1 MNKSPK
7 KIQPVNNQSNKQN
20 DSNIMKN
27 YIISLIFKILS
38 ACIILILIILQLEFL
53 LLFIIHLINNN
64 IYFIIILELIF
75 HLLFIRFIVQSIL
88 YVLHCPLLDSLC
100 FYSISCNQIQQLFIS
115 VKNFLGIYK
124 KLQKK
129 NSSIEQKDILIID
142 NIGNVINAYLYFF
155 KVIKSGGKLTPNQN
169 AVYIK
174 LGMWMKIFDEYKNYL
189 HSVNNNCEDEK
200 EISDENKNQDLILIS
215 LIRKMAIESNA
226 IIKILNEFIGDNN
239 EILSFKNLYNC
250 FVNYDFFSLEQFSIL
265 FHQRFNNTYNY
276 FITSD
281 NKIIDYT
288 IITYEKLNEMYKYN
302 PKAKNKE
309 RYINI
314 EFNNKNLLLFCNPN
328 GMIYQ
333 LFTPD
338 KFLPFLEGGC
348 DVLLWNYRGYGGSSG
363 YPTFK
368 NAKTDALELFDF
380 AKKKYINYNKFGV
393 YGYSV
398 GGGSAIYVANQRKLD
413 VLICDRNFTNV
424 SEIVK
429 DIPYIGR
436 FLNYLVKVLNFKY
449 DYNINEFMNSK
460 NKNICKIVLCDPEDE
475 IIPNSA
481 SLKAGISKY
490 IIKNYC
496 EKHKLKIKENIL
508 EFFLDSKDNL
518 TNNFI
523 EALLNMNSILQR
535 FDENPFQDIIA
546 TKKHKKN
553 NKKEKANLNDFL
565 LLNVSSNYNSDKKYF
580 KNILIKTIIKL
591 FNCFKFSAENLQ
603 DFKKKNENRLK
614 VLFINNYF
622 NNFIVWGSI
631 SKDKILEANGFTNPF
646 TIKNNIS
653 YLDSAINFINEFFED
668 KVVKN
673 FENDEDYRNIMEHL
687 KVINKSLKILRDN
700 SEIFGQRNRFNIGSL
715 IRLNCGHNGN
725 FSDVDNKNLIDI
737 LKDAKFIY

>member
-7 KIQPVNNQSNKQN
+7 KIQSGNNKNDKQN

-27 YIISLIFKILS
+27 YIISFIFKIIS
-38 ACIILILIILQLEFL
+38 ACILLILILLQLECL

-64 IYFIIILELIF
+64 IYFIILLELIF

-100 FYSISCNQIQQLFIS
+100 FYSISCNQISQLFVS
-115 VKNFLGIYK
+115 AQNFVSLYK
-124 KLQKK
+124 KIQKK
-129 NSSIEQKDILIID
+129 NNGLEQKDILIIE
-142 NIGNVINAYLYFF
+142 NIGNIINAYLYFF
-155 KVIKSGGKLTPNQN
+155 KVIKSGGKLSPNQN

-174 LGMWMKIFDEYKNYL
+174 LGLWMKIFDDYKKCL
-189 HSVNNNCEDEK
+189 HSFKENSEEEK
-200 EISDENKNQDLILIS
+200 EILDENKHQDLMLFIK
-215 LIRKMAIESNA
+215 KMAIESNA
-226 IIKILNEFIGDNN
+226 IIKLLNDFIGDNN

-265 FHQRFNNTYNY
+265 FHKRFNNTYNY
-276 FITSD
+276 FITND
-281 NKIIDYT
+281 NQIIDYT
-288 IITYEKLNEMYKYN
+288 IISYEKLDEMYKYN
-302 PKAKNKE
+302 PKSKIKE
-309 RYINI
+309 PIKI
-314 EFNNKNLLLFCNPN
+314 EFNSKNLLLFCNPN

-348 DVLLWNYRGYGGSSG
+348 DILLWNYRGYGGSSG

-368 NAKTDALELFDF
+368 NAKTDALELFDY

-398 GGGSAIYVANQRKLD
+398 GGGSAIFVANQRKLD

-429 DIPYIGR
+429 DIPYIGW

-460 NKNICKIVLCDPEDE
+460 NKNICKIVLCDPDDE

-496 EKHKLKIKENIL
+496 AEHKLKIKENIL
-508 EFFLDSKDNL
+508 ELFLGSKDNL
-518 TNNFI
+518 ENKFI
-523 EALLNMNSILQR
+523 EALFNISSILKR
-535 FDENPFQDIIA
+535 FDENPFQDIIK
-546 TKKHKKN
+546 TKKHKTN
-553 NKKEKANLNDFL
+553 NKKEKTNLNDFL
-565 LLNVSSNYNSDKKYF
+565 LLNVSNNYNSDKKYF
-580 KNILIKTIIKL
+580 KNILIKTIIKI
-591 FNCFKFSAENLQ
+591 FNCFKFSAENL
-603 DFKKKNENRLK
+603 DNFKKKDENRLK

-646 TIKNNIS
+646 TTKNNIS
-653 YLDSAINFINEFFED
+653 YLDSAINSISEFFED

-673 FENDEDYRNIMEHL
+673 FENDEDYKTIIEHMN
-687 KVINKSLKILRDN
+687 VIKKCLKIMRDN
-700 SEIFGQRNRFNIGSL
+700 CEIFGQGNMFNKGNL

-737 LKDAKFIY
+737 LKVVKFIY

>member
-7 KIQPVNNQSNKQN
+7 KIQSGNNKNDKQN

-27 YIISLIFKILS
+27 YIISFIFKIIS
-38 ACIILILIILQLEFL
+38 ACILLILILLQLECL

-64 IYFIIILELIF
+64 IYFIILLELIF

-100 FYSISCNQIQQLFIS
+100 FYSISCNQISQLFVS
-115 VKNFLGIYK
+115 AQNFVSLYK
-124 KLQKK
+124 KIQKK
-129 NSSIEQKDILIID
+129 NNDLEQKDILIIE
-142 NIGNVINAYLYFF
+142 NIGNIINAYLYFF
-155 KVIKSGGKLTPNQN
+155 KVIKSGGKLSPNQN

-174 LGMWMKIFDEYKNYL
+174 LGLWMKIFDDYKKCL
-189 HSVNNNCEDEK
+189 HSFKENSEEEK
-200 EISDENKNQDLILIS
+200 EILDENKHQDLMLFIK
-215 LIRKMAIESNA
+215 KMAIESNA
-226 IIKILNEFIGDNN
+226 IIKLLNDFIGDNN

-265 FHQRFNNTYNY
+265 FHKRFNNTYNY
-276 FITSD
+276 FITND
-281 NKIIDYT
+281 NQIIDYT
-288 IITYEKLNEMYKYN
+288 IISYEKLEEMYKYN
-302 PKAKNKE
+302 PKSKIKE
-309 RYINI
+309 PIKI
-314 EFNNKNLLLFCNPN
+314 EFNSKNLLLFCNPN

-348 DVLLWNYRGYGGSSG
+348 DILLWNYRGYGGSSG

-368 NAKTDALELFDF
+368 NAKTDALELFDY

-398 GGGSAIYVANQRKLD
+398 GGGSAIFVANQRKLD

-429 DIPYIGR
+429 DIPYVGW

-460 NKNICKIVLCDPEDE
+460 NKNICKIVLCDPDDE

-496 EKHKLKIKENIL
+496 AEHKLKIKENIL
-508 EFFLDSKDNL
+508 ELFLGSKDNL
-518 TNNFI
+518 ENKFI
-523 EALLNMNSILQR
+523 EALFNISSILKR
-535 FDENPFQDIIA
+535 FDENPFQDIIK
-546 TKKHKKN
+546 TKKHKNN
-553 NKKEKANLNDFL
+553 NKKEKTNLNDFL
-565 LLNVSSNYNSDKKYF
+565 LLNVSNNYNSDKKYF
-580 KNILIKTIIKL
+580 KNILIKTIIKI
-591 FNCFKFSAENLQ
+591 FNCFKFSAENL
-603 DFKKKNENRLK
+603 DNFKKKDENRLK

-646 TIKNNIS
+646 TTKNNIS
-653 YLDSAINFINEFFED
+653 YLDSAINSISEFFED

-673 FENDEDYRNIMEHL
+673 FENDEDYKTIIEYMN
-687 KVINKSLKILRDN
+687 VIKKSLKIMRDN
-700 SEIFGQRNRFNIGSL
+700 CQIFGQGNMFNKGNL

-737 LKDAKFIY
+737 LKVVKFIY

>member
-7 KIQPVNNQSNKQN
+7 KIQSGNNKNDKQN

-27 YIISLIFKILS
+27 YIISFIFKIIS
-38 ACIILILIILQLEFL
+38 ACILLILILLQLECL

-64 IYFIIILELIF
+64 IYFIILLELIF

-100 FYSISCNQIQQLFIS
+100 FYSISCNQISQLFVS
-115 VKNFLGIYK
+115 AQNFVSLYK
-124 KLQKK
+124 KIQKK
-129 NSSIEQKDILIID
+129 NNGLEQKDILIIE
-142 NIGNVINAYLYFF
+142 NIGNIINAYLYFF
-155 KVIKSGGKLTPNQN
+155 KVIKSGGKLSPNQN

-174 LGMWMKIFDEYKNYL
+174 LGLWMKIFDDYKKCL
-189 HSVNNNCEDEK
+189 HSFKENSEEEK
-200 EISDENKNQDLILIS
+200 EILDENKHQDLMLFIK
-215 LIRKMAIESNA
+215 KMAIESNA
-226 IIKILNEFIGDNN
+226 IIKLLNDFIGDNN

-265 FHQRFNNTYNY
+265 FHKRFNNTYNY
-276 FITSD
+276 FITND
-281 NKIIDYT
+281 NQIIDYT
-288 IITYEKLNEMYKYN
+288 IISYEKLDEMYKYN
-302 PKAKNKE
+302 PKSKIKE
-309 RYINI
+309 PIKI
-314 EFNNKNLLLFCNPN
+314 EFNSKNLLLFCNPN

-348 DVLLWNYRGYGGSSG
+348 DILLWNYRGYGGSSG

-368 NAKTDALELFDF
+368 NAKTDALELFDY

-398 GGGSAIYVANQRKLD
+398 GGGSAIFVANQRKLD

-429 DIPYIGR
+429 DIPYIGW

-460 NKNICKIVLCDPEDE
+460 NKNICKIVLCDPDDE

-496 EKHKLKIKENIL
+496 AEHKLKIKENIL
-508 EFFLDSKDNL
+508 ELFLGSKDNL
-518 TNNFI
+518 ENKFI
-523 EALLNMNSILQR
+523 EALFNISSILKR
-535 FDENPFQDIIA
+535 FDENPFQDIIK
-546 TKKHKKN
+546 TKKNKTN
-553 NKKEKANLNDFL
+553 NKNEKTNLNDFL

-580 KNILIKTIIKL
+580 KNILIKTIIKI
-591 FNCFKFSAENLQ
+591 FNCFKFSAENL
-603 DFKKKNENRLK
+603 DNFKKKDENRLK

-646 TIKNNIS
+646 TTKNNIS
-653 YLDSAINFINEFFED
+653 YLDSAINSISEFFED

-673 FENDEDYRNIMEHL
+673 FENDEDYKTIIEHMN
-687 KVINKSLKILRDN
+687 VIKKCLKIMRDN
-700 SEIFGQRNRFNIGSL
+700 CEIFGQGNMFNKGNL

-737 LKDAKFIY
+737 LKVVKFIY

>member
-7 KIQPVNNQSNKQN
+7 KIQSGNNKNDKQN
-20 DSNIMKN
+20 DPNFMKN
-27 YIISLIFKILS
+27 YIISFIFKIIS
-38 ACIILILIILQLEFL
+38 ACILLILILLQLECL

-64 IYFIIILELIF
+64 IYFIILLELIF

-100 FYSISCNQIQQLFIS
+100 FYSISCNQISQLFVS
-115 VKNFLGIYK
+115 AQNFVSLYK
-124 KLQKK
+124 KIQKK
-129 NSSIEQKDILIID
+129 NNGLEQKDILIIE
-142 NIGNVINAYLYFF
+142 NIGNIINAYLYFF
-155 KVIKSGGKLTPNQN
+155 KVIKSGGKLSPNQN

-174 LGMWMKIFDEYKNYL
+174 LGLWMKIFDDYKKCL
-189 HSVNNNCEDEK
+189 HSFKENSEEEK
-200 EISDENKNQDLILIS
+200 EILDENKHQDLILFIK
-215 LIRKMAIESNA
+215 KMAIESNA
-226 IIKILNEFIGDNN
+226 IIKLLNDFIGDNN

-265 FHQRFNNTYNY
+265 FHKRFNNTYNY
-276 FITSD
+276 FITND
-281 NKIIDYT
+281 NQIIDYT
-288 IITYEKLNEMYKYN
+288 IISYEKLDEMYKYN
-302 PKAKNKE
+302 PKSKIKE
-309 RYINI
+309 PIKI
-314 EFNNKNLLLFCNPN
+314 EFNSKNLLLFCNPN

-348 DVLLWNYRGYGGSSG
+348 DILLWNYRGYGGSSG

-368 NAKTDALELFDF
+368 NAKTDALELFDY

-398 GGGSAIYVANQRKLD
+398 GGGSAIFVANQRKLD

-429 DIPYIGR
+429 DIPYIGW

-460 NKNICKIVLCDPEDE
+460 NKNICKIVLCDPDDE

-496 EKHKLKIKENIL
+496 AKHKLKIKENIL
-508 EFFLDSKDNL
+508 ELFLGSKDNL
-518 TNNFI
+518 ENKFI
-523 EALLNMNSILQR
+523 EALFNISSILKR
-535 FDENPFQDIIA
+535 FDENPFQDIIK
-546 TKKHKKN
+546 TKKHKTN
-553 NKKEKANLNDFL
+553 NKKEKTNLNDFL
-565 LLNVSSNYNSDKKYF
+565 LLNVSNNYNSDKKYF
-580 KNILIKTIIKL
+580 KNILIKTIIKI
-591 FNCFKFSAENLQ
+591 FNCFKFSAENL
-603 DFKKKNENRLK
+603 DNFKKKDENRLK

-646 TIKNNIS
+646 TTKNNIS
-653 YLDSAINFINEFFED
+653 YLDSAINSISEFFED

-673 FENDEDYRNIMEHL
+673 FENDEDYKTIIEYMN
-687 KVINKSLKILRDN
+687 VIKKSLKIMRDN
-700 SEIFGQRNRFNIGSL
+700 CQIFGQGNMFNKGNL

-737 LKDAKFIY
+737 LKVVKFIY

>member
-7 KIQPVNNQSNKQN
+7 KIQSGNNKNDKQN

-27 YIISLIFKILS
+27 YIISFIFKIIS
-38 ACIILILIILQLEFL
+38 ACILLILILLQLECL

-64 IYFIIILELIF
+64 IYFIILLELIF

-100 FYSISCNQIQQLFIS
+100 FYSISCNQISQLFVS
-115 VKNFLGIYK
+115 AQNFVSLYK
-124 KLQKK
+124 KIQKK
-129 NSSIEQKDILIID
+129 NNGLEQKDILIIE
-142 NIGNVINAYLYFF
+142 NIGNIINAYLYFF
-155 KVIKSGGKLTPNQN
+155 KVIKSGGKLSPNQN

-174 LGMWMKIFDEYKNYL
+174 LGLWMKIFDDYKKCL
-189 HSVNNNCEDEK
+189 HSFKENSEEEK
-200 EISDENKNQDLILIS
+200 EILDENKHQDLMLFIK
-215 LIRKMAIESNA
+215 KMAIESNA
-226 IIKILNEFIGDNN
+226 ILKLLNDFIGDNN

-250 FVNYDFFSLEQFSIL
+250 FLNYDFFSLEQFSIL
-265 FHQRFNNTYNY
+265 FHKRFNNTYNS
-276 FITSD
+276 FITND
-281 NKIIDYT
+281 NQIIDYT
-288 IITYEKLNEMYKYN
+288 IISYEKLDEMYKYN
-302 PKAKNKE
+302 PKSKIKE
-309 RYINI
+309 PIKI
-314 EFNNKNLLLFCNPN
+314 EFNSKNLLLFCNPN

-348 DVLLWNYRGYGGSSG
+348 DILLWNYRGYGGSSG

-368 NAKTDALELFDF
+368 NAKTDALELFDY

-398 GGGSAIYVANQRKLD
+398 GGGSAIFVANKRKLD

-429 DIPYIGR
+429 DIPYVGW

-460 NKNICKIVLCDPEDE
+460 NKNICKIVLCDPDDE

-496 EKHKLKIKENIL
+496 AEHKLKIKENIL
-508 EFFLDSKDNL
+508 ELFLGSKDNL
-518 TNNFI
+518 ENKFI
-523 EALLNMNSILQR
+523 EALFNISSILKR
-535 FDENPFQDIIA
+535 FDENPFQDIIK
-546 TKKHKKN
+546 TKKHKTN
-553 NKKEKANLNDFL
+553 NKKEKTNLNDFL
-565 LLNVSSNYNSDKKYF
+565 LLNVSNNYNSDKKYF
-580 KNILIKTIIKL
+580 KNILIKTIIKI
-591 FNCFKFSAENLQ
+591 FNCFKFSAENL
-603 DFKKKNENRLK
+603 DNFRKKDENRLK

-646 TIKNNIS
+646 TTKNNIS
-653 YLDSAINFINEFFED
+653 YLDSAINSISEFFED

-673 FENDEDYRNIMEHL
+673 FENDEDYKTIIEYMN
-687 KVINKSLKILRDN
+687 VIKKSLKIMRDN
-700 SEIFGQRNRFNIGSL
+700 CQIFGQGNMFNKGNL

-737 LKDAKFIY
+737 LKVVKFIY

>member
-7 KIQPVNNQSNKQN
+7 KIQSGNNKNDKQN

-27 YIISLIFKILS
+27 YIISFIFKIIS
-38 ACIILILIILQLEFL
+38 ACILLILILLQLECL

-64 IYFIIILELIF
+64 IYVIILLELIF

-100 FYSISCNQIQQLFIS
+100 FYSISCNQISQLFVS
-115 VKNFLGIYK
+115 AQNFVSLYK
-124 KLQKK
+124 KIQKK
-129 NSSIEQKDILIID
+129 NNGLEQKDILIIE
-142 NIGNVINAYLYFF
+142 NIGNIINAYLYFF
-155 KVIKSGGKLTPNQN
+155 KVIKSGGKLSPNQN

-174 LGMWMKIFDEYKNYL
+174 LGLWMKIFDDYKKCL
-189 HSVNNNCEDEK
+189 HSFKENSEEEK
-200 EISDENKNQDLILIS
+200 EILDENKHQDLMLFIK
-215 LIRKMAIESNA
+215 KMAIESNA
-226 IIKILNEFIGDNN
+226 IIKLLNDFIGDNN

-265 FHQRFNNTYNY
+265 FHKRFNNTYNY
-276 FITSD
+276 FITND
-281 NKIIDYT
+281 NQIIDYT
-288 IITYEKLNEMYKYN
+288 IISYEKLDEMYKYN
-302 PKAKNKE
+302 PKSKIKE
-309 RYINI
+309 PIKI
-314 EFNNKNLLLFCNPN
+314 EFNSKNLLLFCNPN

-348 DVLLWNYRGYGGSSG
+348 DILLWNYRGYGGSSG

-368 NAKTDALELFDF
+368 NAKTDALELFDY

-429 DIPYIGR
+429 DIPYVGW

-460 NKNICKIVLCDPEDE
+460 NKNICKIVLCDPDDE

-496 EKHKLKIKENIL
+496 AEHKLKIKENIL
-508 EFFLDSKDNL
+508 ELFLGSKDNL
-518 TNNFI
+518 ENKFI
-523 EALLNMNSILQR
+523 EALFNISSILKR
-535 FDENPFQDIIA
+535 FDENPFQDIIK
-546 TKKHKKN
+546 TKKHKTN
-553 NKKEKANLNDFL
+553 NKKEKTNLNDFL
-565 LLNVSSNYNSDKKYF
+565 LLNVSNNYNSDKKYF
-580 KNILIKTIIKL
+580 KNILIKTIIKI
-591 FNCFKFSAENLQ
+591 FNCFKFSAENL
-603 DFKKKNENRLK
+603 DNFKKKDENRLK

-646 TIKNNIS
+646 TTKNNIS
-653 YLDSAINFINEFFED
+653 YLDSAINSISEFFED

-673 FENDEDYRNIMEHL
+673 FENDEDYKTIIEYMN
-687 KVINKSLKILRDN
+687 VIKKSLKIMRDN
-700 SEIFGQRNRFNIGSL
+700 CQIFGQGNMFNKGNL

-737 LKDAKFIY
+737 LKVVKFIY

>member
-7 KIQPVNNQSNKQN
+7 KIQSGNNKNDKQN

-27 YIISLIFKILS
+27 YIISFIFKIIS
-38 ACIILILIILQLEFL
+38 ACILLILILLQLECL

-64 IYFIIILELIF
+64 IYFIILLELIF

-100 FYSISCNQIQQLFIS
+100 FYSISCNQISQLFVS
-115 VKNFLGIYK
+115 AQNFVSLYK
-124 KLQKK
+124 KIQKK
-129 NSSIEQKDILIID
+129 NNGLEQKDILIIE
-142 NIGNVINAYLYFF
+142 NIGNIINAYLYFF
-155 KVIKSGGKLTPNQN
+155 KVIKSGGKLSPNQN

-174 LGMWMKIFDEYKNYL
+174 LGLWMKIFDDYKKCL
-189 HSVNNNCEDEK
+189 HSFKENSEEEK
-200 EISDENKNQDLILIS
+200 EILDENKHQDLILFIK
-215 LIRKMAIESNA
+215 KMAIESNA
-226 IIKILNEFIGDNN
+226 IIKLLNDFIGDNN

-265 FHQRFNNTYNY
+265 FHKRFNNTYNY
-276 FITSD
+276 FITND
-281 NKIIDYT
+281 NQIIDYT
-288 IITYEKLNEMYKYN
+288 IISYEKLDEMYKYN
-302 PKAKNKE
+302 PKSKIKE
-309 RYINI
+309 PIKI
-314 EFNNKNLLLFCNPN
+314 EFNSKNLLLFCNPN

-338 KFLPFLEGGC
+338 KFIPFLEGGC
-348 DVLLWNYRGYGGSSG
+348 DILLWNYRGYGGSSG

-368 NAKTDALELFDF
+368 NAKTDALELFDY

-398 GGGSAIYVANQRKLD
+398 GGGSAIFVANKRKLD

-429 DIPYIGR
+429 DIPYVGW

-460 NKNICKIVLCDPEDE
+460 NKNICKIVLCDPDDE

-496 EKHKLKIKENIL
+496 AEHKLKIKENIL
-508 EFFLDSKDNL
+508 ELFLGSKDNL
-518 TNNFI
+518 ENKFI
-523 EALLNMNSILQR
+523 EALFNISSILKR
-535 FDENPFQDIIA
+535 FDENPFQDIIK
-546 TKKHKKN
+546 TKKHKNN
-553 NKKEKANLNDFL
+553 NKKEKTNLNDFL

-580 KNILIKTIIKL
+580 KNTLIKTIIKI
-591 FNCFKFSAENLQ
+591 FNCFKFSAENL
-603 DFKKKNENRLK
+603 DNFKKKDENRLK

-646 TIKNNIS
+646 TTKNNIS
-653 YLDSAINFINEFFED
+653 YLDSAINSISEFFED

-673 FENDEDYRNIMEHL
+673 FENDEDYKTIIEHMN
-687 KVINKSLKILRDN
+687 VIKKCLKIMRDN
-700 SEIFGQRNRFNIGSL
+700 CEIFGQGNMFNKGNL

-737 LKDAKFIY
+737 LKVVKFIY

>member
-7 KIQPVNNQSNKQN
+7 KIQSGNNKNDKQN

-27 YIISLIFKILS
+27 YIISFIFKIIS
-38 ACIILILIILQLEFL
+38 ACILLILILLQLECL

-64 IYFIIILELIF
+64 IYFIILLELIF

-100 FYSISCNQIQQLFIS
+100 FYSISCNQISQLFVS
-115 VKNFLGIYK
+115 AQNFVSLYK
-124 KLQKK
+124 KIQKK
-129 NSSIEQKDILIID
+129 NNDLEQKDILIIE
-142 NIGNVINAYLYFF
+142 NIGYIINAYLYFF
-155 KVIKSGGKLTPNQN
+155 KVIKSGGKLSPNQN

-174 LGMWMKIFDEYKNYL
+174 LGLWIKIFDDYKMCL
-189 HSVNNNCEDEK
+189 HSFKENSEEEK
-200 EISDENKNQDLILIS
+200 EILDENKHQDLMLFIK
-215 LIRKMAIESNA
+215 KMAIESNA
-226 IIKILNEFIGDNN
+226 IIKLLNDFIGDNN

-250 FVNYDFFSLEQFSIL
+250 FVNYDFFNLEQFSIL
-265 FHQRFNNTYNY
+265 FHKRFNNTYNY
-276 FITSD
+276 FITND
-281 NKIIDYT
+281 NQIIDYT
-288 IITYEKLNEMYKYN
+288 IISYEKLEEMYKYN
-302 PKAKNKE
+302 SKSKIKE
-309 RYINI
+309 PIKI
-314 EFNNKNLLLFCNPN
+314 EFNSKNLLLFCNPN

-348 DVLLWNYRGYGGSSG
+348 DILLWNYRGYGGSSG

-368 NAKTDALELFDF
+368 NAKTDALELFDY

-398 GGGSAIYVANQRKLD
+398 GGGSAIFVANQRKLD

-429 DIPYIGR
+429 DIPYVGW

-460 NKNICKIVLCDPEDE
+460 NKNICKIVLCDPDDE

-496 EKHKLKIKENIL
+496 AKHKLKIKENIL
-508 EFFLDSKDNL
+508 ELFLGSKDNL
-518 TNNFI
+518 ENKFI
-523 EALLNMNSILQR
+523 EALFNISSILKR
-535 FDENPFQDIIA
+535 FDENPFQDIIK
-546 TKKHKKN
+546 TKKHKNN
-553 NKKEKANLNDFL
+553 NKKEKTNLNDFL

-580 KNILIKTIIKL
+580 KNILIKTIIKI
-591 FNCFKFSAENLQ
+591 FNCFKFSAENL
-603 DFKKKNENRLK
+603 DNFKKKDENRLK

-646 TIKNNIS
+646 TTKNNIS
-653 YLDSAINFINEFFED
+653 YLDSAINSISEFFED

-673 FENDEDYRNIMEHL
+673 FENDEDYKTIIEHMN
-687 KVINKSLKILRDN
+687 VIKKSLKIMRDN
-700 SEIFGQRNRFNIGSL
+700 CQIFGQGNMFNKGNL

-737 LKDAKFIY
+737 LKVVKFIY

>member
-7 KIQPVNNQSNKQN
+7 KIQSGNNKNDKQN

-27 YIISLIFKILS
+27 YIISFIFKIIS
-38 ACIILILIILQLEFL
+38 ACILLILILLQLECL

-64 IYFIIILELIF
+64 IYFIILLELIF

-100 FYSISCNQIQQLFIS
+100 FYSISCNQISQLFVS
-115 VKNFLGIYK
+115 AQNFVSLYK
-124 KLQKK
+124 KIQKK
-129 NSSIEQKDILIID
+129 NNDLEQKDILIIE
-142 NIGNVINAYLYFF
+142 NIGNIINAYLYFF
-155 KVIKSGGKLTPNQN
+155 KVIKSGGKLSPNQN

-174 LGMWMKIFDEYKNYL
+174 LGLWMKIFDDYKKCL
-189 HSVNNNCEDEK
+189 HSFKENSEEEK
-200 EISDENKNQDLILIS
+200 EILDENKHQDLMLFIK
-215 LIRKMAIESNA
+215 KMAIESNA
-226 IIKILNEFIGDNN
+226 IIKLLNDFIGDNN

-265 FHQRFNNTYNY
+265 FHKRFNNTYNY
-276 FITSD
+276 FITND
-281 NKIIDYT
+281 NQIIDYT
-288 IITYEKLNEMYKYN
+288 IISYEKLEEMYKYN
-302 PKAKNKE
+302 PKSKIKE
-309 RYINI
+309 PIKI
-314 EFNNKNLLLFCNPN
+314 EFNSKNLLLFCNPN

-348 DVLLWNYRGYGGSSG
+348 DILLWNYRGYGGSSG

-368 NAKTDALELFDF
+368 NAKTDALELFDY

-398 GGGSAIYVANQRKLD
+398 GGGSAIFVANQRKLD

-429 DIPYIGR
+429 DIPYVGW

-460 NKNICKIVLCDPEDE
+460 NKNICKIVLCDPDDE

-496 EKHKLKIKENIL
+496 AEHKLKIKENIL
-508 EFFLDSKDNL
+508 ELFLGSKDNL
-518 TNNFI
+518 ENKFI
-523 EALLNMNSILQR
+523 EALFNISSILKR
-535 FDENPFQDIIA
+535 FDENPFQDIIK
-546 TKKHKKN
+546 TKKHKNN
-553 NKKEKANLNDFL
+553 NKKEKTNLNDFL
-565 LLNVSSNYNSDKKYF
+565 LLNVSNSYNSDKKYF
-580 KNILIKTIIKL
+580 KNILIKTIIKI
-591 FNCFKFSAENLQ
+591 FNCFKFSAENL
-603 DFKKKNENRLK
+603 DNFKKKDENRLK

-646 TIKNNIS
+646 TTKNNIS
-653 YLDSAINFINEFFED
+653 YLDSAINSISEFFED

-673 FENDEDYRNIMEHL
+673 FENDEDYKTIIEYMN
-687 KVINKSLKILRDN
+687 VIKKSLKIMRDN
-700 SEIFGQRNRFNIGSL
+700 CQIFGQGNMFNKGNL

-737 LKDAKFIY
+737 LKVVKFIY

>member
-7 KIQPVNNQSNKQN
+7 KIQSGNNKNDKQN
-20 DSNIMKN
+20 DPNIMKN
-27 YIISLIFKILS
+27 YIISFIFKIIS
-38 ACIILILIILQLEFL
+38 ACILLILILLQLECL

-64 IYFIIILELIF
+64 IYFIILLELIF

-100 FYSISCNQIQQLFIS
+100 FYSISCNQISQLFVS
-115 VKNFLGIYK
+115 AQNFVSLYK
-124 KLQKK
+124 KIQKK
-129 NSSIEQKDILIID
+129 NNGLEQKDILIIE
-142 NIGNVINAYLYFF
+142 NIGNIINAYLYFF
-155 KVIKSGGKLTPNQN
+155 KVIKSGGKLSPNQN

-174 LGMWMKIFDEYKNYL
+174 LGLWMKIFDDYKKCL
-189 HSVNNNCEDEK
+189 HSFNENSEEEK
-200 EISDENKNQDLILIS
+200 EILDENKHQDLMLFIK
-215 LIRKMAIESNA
+215 KMAIESNA
-226 IIKILNEFIGDNN
+226 IIKLLNDFIGDNN

-265 FHQRFNNTYNY
+265 FHKRFNNTYNY
-276 FITSD
+276 FITND
-281 NKIIDYT
+281 NQIIDYT
-288 IITYEKLNEMYKYN
+288 IISYEKLDEMYKYN
-302 PKAKNKE
+302 PKSKIKE
-309 RYINI
+309 PIKI
-314 EFNNKNLLLFCNPN
+314 EFNSKNLLLFCNPN

-348 DVLLWNYRGYGGSSG
+348 DILLWNYRGYGGSSG

-368 NAKTDALELFDF
+368 NAKTDALELFDY

-398 GGGSAIYVANQRKLD
+398 GGGSAIFVANQRKLD

-429 DIPYIGR
+429 DIPYVGW

-460 NKNICKIVLCDPEDE
+460 NKNICKIVLCDPDDE

-496 EKHKLKIKENIL
+496 AKHKLKIKENIL
-508 EFFLDSKDNL
+508 ELFLGSKDNL
-518 TNNFI
+518 ENKFI
-523 EALLNMNSILQR
+523 EALFNISSILKR
-535 FDENPFQDIIA
+535 FDENPFQDIIK
-546 TKKHKKN
+546 TKKNKTN
-553 NKKEKANLNDFL
+553 NKNEKTNLNDFL

-580 KNILIKTIIKL
+580 KNILIKTIIKI
-591 FNCFKFSAENLQ
+591 FNCFKFSAENL
-603 DFKKKNENRLK
+603 DNFKKKDENRLK

-646 TIKNNIS
+646 TTKNNIS
-653 YLDSAINFINEFFED
+653 YLDSAINSISEFFED

-673 FENDEDYRNIMEHL
+673 FENDEDYKTIIEHMN
-687 KVINKSLKILRDN
+687 VIKKCLKIMRDN
-700 SEIFGQRNRFNIGSL
+700 CEIFGQGNMFNKGNL

-737 LKDAKFIY
+737 LKVVKFIY

>member
-7 KIQPVNNQSNKQN
+7 KIQPVNNENNKQN

-27 YIISLIFKILS
+27 YIISFIFKIIS
-38 ACIILILIILQLEFL
+38 ACILLILILLQLECL

-64 IYFIIILELIF
+64 IYFIILLELIF

-100 FYSISCNQIQQLFIS
+100 FYSISCNQISQLFVS
-115 VKNFLGIYK
+115 AQNFVSLYK
-124 KLQKK
+124 KIQKK
-129 NSSIEQKDILIID
+129 NNGLEQKDILIIE
-142 NIGNVINAYLYFF
+142 NIGNIINAYLYFF
-155 KVIKSGGKLTPNQN
+155 KVIKSGGKLSPNQN
-169 AVYIK
+169 AVYMK
-174 LGMWMKIFDEYKNYL
+174 LGLWMKIFDDYKKCL
-189 HSVNNNCEDEK
+189 HSFNENSEEEK
-200 EISDENKNQDLILIS
+200 EILDENKHQDLILFIK
-215 LIRKMAIESNA
+215 KMAIESNA
-226 IIKILNEFIGDNN
+226 ILKLLNDFIGDNN

-265 FHQRFNNTYNY
+265 FHKRFNNTYNY
-276 FITSD
+276 FITND
-281 NKIIDYT
+281 NQIIDYT
-288 IITYEKLNEMYKYN
+288 IISYEKLDEMYKYN
-302 PKAKNKE
+302 PKSKIKE
-309 RYINI
+309 PIKI
-314 EFNNKNLLLFCNPN
+314 EFNSKNLLLFCNPN

-348 DVLLWNYRGYGGSSG
+348 DILLWNYRGYGGSSG

-368 NAKTDALELFDF
+368 NAKTDALELFDY

-398 GGGSAIYVANQRKLD
+398 GGGSAIFVANQRKLD

-429 DIPYIGR
+429 DIPYIGW

-496 EKHKLKIKENIL
+496 AEHKLKIKENIL
-508 EFFLDSKDNL
+508 ELFLGSKDNL
-518 TNNFI
+518 ENKFI
-523 EALLNMNSILQR
+523 EALFNISSILKR
-535 FDENPFQDIIA
+535 FDENPFQDIIK
-546 TKKHKKN
+546 TKKHKNN
-553 NKKEKANLNDFL
+553 NKKEKTNLNDFL
-565 LLNVSSNYNSDKKYF
+565 LLNVSNNYNSDKKYF
-580 KNILIKTIIKL
+580 KNILIKTIIKI
-591 FNCFKFSAENLQ
+591 FNCFKFSAENL
-603 DFKKKNENRLK
+603 DNFKKKDENRLK

-646 TIKNNIS
+646 TTKNNIS
-653 YLDSAINFINEFFED
+653 YLDSAINSISEFFED

-673 FENDEDYRNIMEHL
+673 FENDEDYKTIIEHMN
-687 KVINKSLKILRDN
+687 VIKKSLKIMRDN
-700 SEIFGQRNRFNIGSL
+700 CEIFGQGNMFNKGNL

-737 LKDAKFIY
+737 LKVVKFIY

>member
-7 KIQPVNNQSNKQN
+7 KIQSGNNKNDKQN

-27 YIISLIFKILS
+27 YIISFIFKIIS
-38 ACIILILIILQLEFL
+38 ACILLILILLQLECL

-64 IYFIIILELIF
+64 IYFIILLELIF

-100 FYSISCNQIQQLFIS
+100 FYSISCNQISQLFVS
-115 VKNFLGIYK
+115 AQNFVSLYK
-124 KLQKK
+124 KIQKK
-129 NSSIEQKDILIID
+129 NNDLEQKDILIIE
-142 NIGNVINAYLYFF
+142 NIGNIINAYLYFF
-155 KVIKSGGKLTPNQN
+155 KVIKSGGKLSPNQN
-169 AVYIK
+169 TVYIK
-174 LGMWMKIFDEYKNYL
+174 LGLWMKIFDDYKKCL
-189 HSVNNNCEDEK
+189 HSFKENSEEEK
-200 EISDENKNQDLILIS
+200 EILDENKHQDLMLFIK
-215 LIRKMAIESNA
+215 KMAIESNA
-226 IIKILNEFIGDNN
+226 IIKLLNDFIGDNN

-265 FHQRFNNTYNY
+265 FHKRFNNTYNY
-276 FITSD
+276 FITND
-281 NKIIDYT
+281 NQIIDYT
-288 IITYEKLNEMYKYN
+288 IISYEKLDEMYKYN
-302 PKAKNKE
+302 PKSKIKE
-309 RYINI
+309 PIKI
-314 EFNNKNLLLFCNPN
+314 EFNSKNLLLFCNPN

-348 DVLLWNYRGYGGSSG
+348 DILLWNYRGYGGSSG

-368 NAKTDALELFDF
+368 NAKTDALELFDY

-398 GGGSAIYVANQRKLD
+398 GGGSAIFVANKRKLD

-429 DIPYIGR
+429 DIPYVGW

-460 NKNICKIVLCDPEDE
+460 NKNICKIVLCDPDDE

-496 EKHKLKIKENIL
+496 AEHKLKIKENIL
-508 EFFLDSKDNL
+508 ELFLGSKDNL
-518 TNNFI
+518 ENKFI
-523 EALLNMNSILQR
+523 EALFNISSILKR
-535 FDENPFQDIIA
+535 FDENPFQDIIK
-546 TKKHKKN
+546 TKKHKNN
-553 NKKEKANLNDFL
+553 NKKEKTNLNDFL

-580 KNILIKTIIKL
+580 KNILIKTIIKI
-591 FNCFKFSAENLQ
+591 FNCFKFSAENL
-603 DFKKKNENRLK
+603 DNFKKKDENRLK

-646 TIKNNIS
+646 TTKNNIS
-653 YLDSAINFINEFFED
+653 YLDSAINSISEFFED

-673 FENDEDYRNIMEHL
+673 FENDEDYRTIIEYMN
-687 KVINKSLKILRDN
+687 VIKKSLKIMRDN
-700 SEIFGQRNRFNIGSL
+700 CQIFGQGNMFNKGNL

-737 LKDAKFIY
+737 LKVVKFIY

>member
-7 KIQPVNNQSNKQN
+7 KIQSGNNKNDKQN
-20 DSNIMKN
+20 DPNIMKN
-27 YIISLIFKILS
+27 YIISFIFKIIS
-38 ACIILILIILQLEFL
+38 ACILLILILLQLECL

-64 IYFIIILELIF
+64 IYFIILLELIF

-100 FYSISCNQIQQLFIS
+100 FYSISCNQISQLFVS
-115 VKNFLGIYK
+115 AQNFVSLYK
-124 KLQKK
+124 KIQKK
-129 NSSIEQKDILIID
+129 NNGLEQKDILIIE
-142 NIGNVINAYLYFF
+142 NISNIINAYLYFF
-155 KVIKSGGKLTPNQN
+155 KVIKSGGKLSPNQN

-174 LGMWMKIFDEYKNYL
+174 LGLWMKIFDDYKKCL
-189 HSVNNNCEDEK
+189 HSFKENSEEEK
-200 EISDENKNQDLILIS
+200 EILDENKHQDLMLFIK
-215 LIRKMAIESNA
+215 KMAIESNA
-226 IIKILNEFIGDNN
+226 IIKLLNDFIGDNN

-250 FVNYDFFSLEQFSIL
+250 LVYYDFFSLEQFSIL
-265 FHQRFNNTYNY
+265 FHKRFNNTYNY
-276 FITSD
+276 FITND
-281 NKIIDYT
+281 NQIIDYT
-288 IITYEKLNEMYKYN
+288 IISYEKLDEMYKYN
-302 PKAKNKE
+302 PKSKIKE
-309 RYINI
+309 PIKI
-314 EFNNKNLLLFCNPN
+314 EFNSKNLLLFCNPN

-348 DVLLWNYRGYGGSSG
+348 DILLWNYRGYGGSSG

-368 NAKTDALELFDF
+368 NAKTDALELFDY

-398 GGGSAIYVANQRKLD
+398 GGGSAIFVANQRKLD

-429 DIPYIGR
+429 DIPYVGW

-460 NKNICKIVLCDPEDE
+460 NKNICKIVLCDPDDE

-496 EKHKLKIKENIL
+496 AEHKLKIKENIL
-508 EFFLDSKDNL
+508 ELFLGSKDNL
-518 TNNFI
+518 ENKFI
-523 EALLNMNSILQR
+523 EALFNISSILKR
-535 FDENPFQDIIA
+535 FDENPFQDIIK
-546 TKKHKKN
+546 TKQHKTN
-553 NKKEKANLNDFL
+553 NKKEKTNLNDFL
-565 LLNVSSNYNSDKKYF
+565 LLNVSNNYNSDKKYF
-580 KNILIKTIIKL
+580 KNILIKTIIKI
-591 FNCFKFSAENLQ
+591 FNCFKFSAENL
-603 DFKKKNENRLK
+603 DNFRKKDENRLK

-646 TIKNNIS
+646 TTKNNIS
-653 YLDSAINFINEFFED
+653 YLDSAINSISEFFED

-673 FENDEDYRNIMEHL
+673 FENDEDYKTIIEHMN
-687 KVINKSLKILRDN
+687 VIKKSLKIMRDN
-700 SEIFGQRNRFNIGSL
+700 CQIFGQGNMFNKGNL

-737 LKDAKFIY
+737 LKVVKFIY

>member
-7 KIQPVNNQSNKQN
+7 KIQSGNNKNDKQN

-27 YIISLIFKILS
+27 YIISFIFKIIS
-38 ACIILILIILQLEFL
+38 ACILLILILLQLECL

-64 IYFIIILELIF
+64 IYFIILLELIF
-75 HLLFIRFIVQSIL
+75 HLIFIRFIVQSIL

-100 FYSISCNQIQQLFIS
+100 FYSISCNQISQLFVS
-115 VKNFLGIYK
+115 AQNFVSLYK
-124 KLQKK
+124 KIQKK
-129 NSSIEQKDILIID
+129 NNDLEQKDILIIE
-142 NIGNVINAYLYFF
+142 NIGNIINAYLYFF
-155 KVIKSGGKLTPNQN
+155 KVIKSGGKLSPNQN

-174 LGMWMKIFDEYKNYL
+174 LGLWMKIFDDYKKCL
-189 HSVNNNCEDEK
+189 HSFKENSEEEK
-200 EISDENKNQDLILIS
+200 EILDENKHQDLMLFIK
-215 LIRKMAIESNA
+215 KMAIESNA
-226 IIKILNEFIGDNN
+226 IIKLLNDFIGDNN

-265 FHQRFNNTYNY
+265 FHKRFNNTYNY
-276 FITSD
+276 FITND
-281 NKIIDYT
+281 NQIIDYT
-288 IITYEKLNEMYKYN
+288 IISYEKLDEMYKYN
-302 PKAKNKE
+302 PKSKIKE
-309 RYINI
+309 PIKI
-314 EFNNKNLLLFCNPN
+314 EFNSKNLLLFCNPN

-348 DVLLWNYRGYGGSSG
+348 DILLWNYRGYGGSSG

-368 NAKTDALELFDF
+368 NAKTDALELFDY

-398 GGGSAIYVANQRKLD
+398 GGGSAIFVANQRKLD

-429 DIPYIGR
+429 DIPYVGW

-460 NKNICKIVLCDPEDE
+460 NKNICKIVLCDPDDE

-496 EKHKLKIKENIL
+496 AEHKLKIKENIL
-508 EFFLDSKDNL
+508 ELFLGSKDNL
-518 TNNFI
+518 ENKFI
-523 EALLNMNSILQR
+523 EALFNISSILKR
-535 FDENPFQDIIA
+535 FDENPFQDIIK
-546 TKKHKKN
+546 TKKHKTN
-553 NKKEKANLNDFL
+553 NKKEKTNLNDFL
-565 LLNVSSNYNSDKKYF
+565 LLNVSNNYNSDKKYF
-580 KNILIKTIIKL
+580 KNILIKTIIKI
-591 FNCFKFSAENLQ
+591 FNCFKFSAENL
-603 DFKKKNENRLK
+603 DNFKKKDENRLK

-646 TIKNNIS
+646 TTKNNIS
-653 YLDSAINFINEFFED
+653 YLDSAINSISEFFED

-673 FENDEDYRNIMEHL
+673 FENDEDYKTIIEHMN
-687 KVINKSLKILRDN
+687 VIKKCLKIMRDN
-700 SEIFGQRNRFNIGSL
+700 CEIFGQGNMFNKGNL

-737 LKDAKFIY
+737 LKVVKFIY

>member
-7 KIQPVNNQSNKQN
+7 KIQSGNNKNDKQN

-27 YIISLIFKILS
+27 YIISFIFKIIS
-38 ACIILILIILQLEFL
+38 ACILLILILLQLECL

-64 IYFIIILELIF
+64 IYFIILLELIF

-100 FYSISCNQIQQLFIS
+100 FYSISCNQISQLFVS
-115 VKNFLGIYK
+115 AQNFVSLYK
-124 KLQKK
+124 KIQKK
-129 NSSIEQKDILIID
+129 NNGLEQKDILIIE
-142 NIGNVINAYLYFF
+142 NIGNIINAYLYFF
-155 KVIKSGGKLTPNQN
+155 KVIKSGGKLSPNQN

-174 LGMWMKIFDEYKNYL
+174 LGLWMKIFDDYKKCL
-189 HSVNNNCEDEK
+189 HSFKENSEEEK
-200 EISDENKNQDLILIS
+200 EILDENKHQDLMLFIK
-215 LIRKMAIESNA
+215 KMAIESNA
-226 IIKILNEFIGDNN
+226 IIKLLNDFIGDNN

-265 FHQRFNNTYNY
+265 FHKRFNNTYNY
-276 FITSD
+276 FITND
-281 NKIIDYT
+281 NQIIDYT
-288 IITYEKLNEMYKYN
+288 IISYEKLDEMYKYN
-302 PKAKNKE
+302 PKSKIKE
-309 RYINI
+309 PIKI
-314 EFNNKNLLLFCNPN
+314 EFNSKNLLLFCNPN

-348 DVLLWNYRGYGGSSG
+348 DILLWNYRGYGGSSG

-368 NAKTDALELFDF
+368 NAKTDALELFDY

-398 GGGSAIYVANQRKLD
+398 GGGSAIFVANQRKLD

-429 DIPYIGR
+429 DIPYVGW

-460 NKNICKIVLCDPEDE
+460 NKNICKIVLCDPDDE

-496 EKHKLKIKENIL
+496 AEHKLKIKENIL
-508 EFFLDSKDNL
+508 ELFLGSKDNL
-518 TNNFI
+518 ENKFI
-523 EALLNMNSILQR
+523 EALFNISSILKR
-535 FDENPFQDIIA
+535 FDENPFQDIIK
-546 TKKHKKN
+546 TKQHKTN
-553 NKKEKANLNDFL
+553 NKKEKTNLNDFL
-565 LLNVSSNYNSDKKYF
+565 LLNVSNNYNSDKKYF
-580 KNILIKTIIKL
+580 KNILIKTIIKI
-591 FNCFKFSAENLQ
+591 FNCFKFSAENL
-603 DFKKKNENRLK
+603 DNFKKKDENRLK

-646 TIKNNIS
+646 TTKNNIS
-653 YLDSAINFINEFFED
+653 YLDSAINSISEFFED

-673 FENDEDYRNIMEHL
+673 FENDEDYKTIIEYMN
-687 KVINKSLKILRDN
+687 VIKKSLKIMRDN
-700 SEIFGQRNRFNIGSL
+700 CQIFGQGNMFNKGNL

-737 LKDAKFIY
+737 LKVVKFIY

>member
-1 MNKSPK
+1 MNKSPT
-7 KIQPVNNQSNKQN
+7 KIQSGNNKNNKQN

-27 YIISLIFKILS
+27 YIISFIFKIIS
-38 ACIILILIILQLEFL
+38 ACILLILILLQLECL

-64 IYFIIILELIF
+64 IYFIILLELIF

-100 FYSISCNQIQQLFIS
+100 FYSISCNQISQLFVS
-115 VKNFLGIYK
+115 AQNFVSLYK
-124 KLQKK
+124 KIQKK
-129 NSSIEQKDILIID
+129 NNDLEQKDIIIIE
-142 NIGNVINAYLYFF
+142 NIGNIINAYLYFF
-155 KVIKSGGKLTPNQN
+155 KVIKSGGKLSPNQN

-174 LGMWMKIFDEYKNYL
+174 LGLWMKIFDDYKKCL
-189 HSVNNNCEDEK
+189 HSFKENSEEEK
-200 EISDENKNQDLILIS
+200 EILDENKHQDLILFIK
-215 LIRKMAIESNA
+215 KMAIESNA
-226 IIKILNEFIGDNN
+226 IIKLLNDFIGDNN

-265 FHQRFNNTYNY
+265 FHKRFNNTYNY
-276 FITSD
+276 FITND
-281 NKIIDYT
+281 NQIIDYT
-288 IITYEKLNEMYKYN
+288 IISYEKLDEMYKYN
-302 PKAKNKE
+302 PKSKIKE
-309 RYINI
+309 PIKI
-314 EFNNKNLLLFCNPN
+314 EFNSKNLLLFCNPN

-348 DVLLWNYRGYGGSSG
+348 DILLWNYRGYGGSSG

-368 NAKTDALELFDF
+368 NAKTDALELFDY

-398 GGGSAIYVANQRKLD
+398 GGGSAIFVANQRKLD

-429 DIPYIGR
+429 DIPYIGW

-460 NKNICKIVLCDPEDE
+460 NKNICKIVLCDPDDE

-496 EKHKLKIKENIL
+496 AEHKLKIKENIL
-508 EFFLDSKDNL
+508 ELFLGSKDNL
-518 TNNFI
+518 ENKFI
-523 EALLNMNSILQR
+523 EALFNISSILKR
-535 FDENPFQDIIA
+535 FDENPFQDIIK
-546 TKKHKKN
+546 TKKHKTN
-553 NKKEKANLNDFL
+553 NKKEKTNLNDFL
-565 LLNVSSNYNSDKKYF
+565 LLNVSNNYNSDKKYF
-580 KNILIKTIIKL
+580 KNILIKTIIKI
-591 FNCFKFSAENLQ
+591 FNCFKFSAENL
-603 DFKKKNENRLK
+603 DNFKKKDENRLK

-646 TIKNNIS
+646 TTKNNIS
-653 YLDSAINFINEFFED
+653 YLDSAINSISEFFED

-673 FENDEDYRNIMEHL
+673 FENDEDYKTIIEYMN
-687 KVINKSLKILRDN
+687 VIKKSLKIMRDN
-700 SEIFGQRNRFNIGSL
+700 CQIFGQGNMFNKGNL

-737 LKDAKFIY
+737 LKVVKFIY